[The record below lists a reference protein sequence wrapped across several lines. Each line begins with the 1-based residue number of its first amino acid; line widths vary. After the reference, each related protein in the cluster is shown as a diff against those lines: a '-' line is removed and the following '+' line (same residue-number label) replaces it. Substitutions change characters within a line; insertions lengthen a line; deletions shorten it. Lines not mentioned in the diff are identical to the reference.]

1 MKTGFKQP
9 SLKTPRLILNQFT
22 LGDAPEVNA
31 ICSNKAIA
39 DTTAHIPHPYTKEM
53 ATEWIQTHKDNY
65 QAGKSAIFAIR
76 VQSNNRLIGTI
87 SFQIDQQCDR
97 GELGYWIRKEERG
110 NGYCTEAGKAIIQFG
125 FEDLNLNKIKAEHMT
140 RNDAS
145 GKVLE
150 KLGLTKEGHLK
161 QHFKKW
167 GIYEDIAV
175 YGLCRADY
183 TF

>member
-1 MKTGFKQP
+1 MKTSFKQP

-76 VQSNNRLIGTI
+76 VQSNNQLILMI
-87 SFQIDQQCDR
+87 NVKVF
-97 GELGYWIRKEERG
+97 RK
-110 NGYCTEAGKAIIQFG
+110 
-125 FEDLNLNKIKAEHMT
+125 LIKLHV
-140 RNDAS
+140 N
-145 GKVLE
+145 
-150 KLGLTKEGHLK
+150 
-161 QHFKKW
+161 
-167 GIYEDIAV
+167 
-175 YGLCRADY
+175 
-183 TF
+183 